1 MSTPDLPRREP
12 AAEASDRTDAW
23 RRQRERQDRAARH
36 AAVAFAVATLAALA
50 LVAVYI
56 TGGQTQ
62 IEGLLLA
69 IAFGGIGTGIGIWVK
84 RIVGP
89 QEIVEERYPMR
100 SDDGPPRRLRGGLR
114 RGDGR
119 GGAGGTPALP
129 AAAADRRRGV
139 ARARAAAAAALARS
153 GPAQRAVLH
162 LLGAG
167 QAPASRPRGG
177 RCAPATSSPD
187 QVVTVFPEGAVGS
200 ADSQAVLVGLRDGAF
215 DRGSFAAET
224 VDGMVV
230 YSKICTHA
238 GCPVGLYRAR
248 AGELLCP
255 CHQSTFDVNRG
266 AVVCPAPPGA
276 HCPSC
281 PIGTD
286 DEGYL
291 VALGDFTEP
300 VGPSFW
306 NLTETPEA

>member
-100 SDDGPPRRLRGGLR
+100 SDEVHRDAFEEVYVEAMGEAAPGG
-114 RGDGR
+114 
-119 GGAGGTPALP
+119 
-129 AAAADRRRGV
+129 RRRFLLRLLTAAG
-139 ARARAAAAAALARS
+139 ASLGLALLLPLRSLGPGPRNELFYTSWGQGKRLLTPEGRPLRAS
-153 GPAQRAVLH
+153 DIV
-162 LLGAG
+162 
-167 QAPASRPRGG
+167 
-177 RCAPATSSPD
+177 PD

-266 AVVCPAPPGA
+266 AVVLSGPAGRPLPQL
-276 HCPSC
+276 

-286 DEGYL
+286 DQGYL